1 MRNYIE
7 LARELADKIAPGAA
21 ERDASRTLPFEQ
33 MALIRQSTLGAARL
47 PKEYGGG
54 DISFTEV
61 AAIFITLAKADPCVA
76 QALFPHFATVE
87 HLRLI
92 ASAEQQAVYFTK
104 IASNSLTSGAIA
116 ERGGKFRGE
125 ISTRLN
131 YSDGRYFLNG
141 KKFYSTGCLFA
152 DFIKVQAVSETGDA
166 AYVLVPKDAPGVTLL
181 DDWDGMGQR
190 TTASGTTLLDN
201 VEISP
206 DWIIPLHHWV
216 SKRNYVGAV
225 AQLIHCSVD
234 VGIGLAALE
243 DAVTWVGK
251 GVRPVKES
259 GVSSAAE
266 DPYILHT
273 LGELSAQIHA
283 AEALVE
289 SAARKVDLA
298 SQAQLSGQ
306 YSEIQ
311 TERLLSEASIA
322 VAEAKILSTKSALR
336 VCERL
341 YDIGGAA
348 TTQRSLNFDRHWR
361 NARTH
366 TTHDSLDYKY
376 KAIGNY
382 LVNDI
387 SPPISFLY

>member
-1 MRNYIE
+1 MRDYSE
-7 LARELADKIAPGAA
+7 LAQGLAEKIAPGAA

-33 MALIRQSTLGAARL
+33 MALIRESNLGAARL
-47 PKEYGGG
+47 PREFGGG
-54 DISFTEV
+54 DVSFTTV
-61 AAIFITLAKADPCVA
+61 VAIFTALAKADPCVA

-92 ASAEQQAVYFTK
+92 ASAEQQSVYFTQ
-104 IASNSLTSGAIA
+104 IANRSLSSGAIA

-125 ISTRLN
+125 ISTRLS
-131 YSDGRYFLNG
+131 YRQGRYLLNG
-141 KKFYSTGCLFA
+141 TKFYSTGCLFA
-152 DFIKVQAVSETGDA
+152 DFIKVQAVGESGEA
-166 AYVLVPKDAPGVTLL
+166 VYVLVPKQAPGLTLL

-190 TTASGTTLLDN
+190 TTASGTTQLNN
-201 VEISP
+201 VEVSP
-206 DWIIPLHHWV
+206 GWIIPLHHWV

-234 VGIGLAALE
+234 IGIGLAALD
-243 DAVTWVGK
+243 DAVAWIGQ
-251 GVRPVKES
+251 GVRPVRES
-259 GVSSAAE
+259 GVSRAAD

-273 LGELSAQIHA
+273 IGELSAQIHA
-283 AEALVE
+283 AEALAE
-289 SAARKVDLA
+289 SAARKVDRA

-306 YSEIQ
+306 YSEEQ
-311 TERLLSEASIA
+311 TERLLSDASVA

>member
-1 MRNYIE
+1 
-7 LARELADKIAPGAA
+7 
-21 ERDASRTLPFEQ
+21 
-33 MALIRQSTLGAARL
+33 
-47 PKEYGGG
+47 
-54 DISFTEV
+54 
-61 AAIFITLAKADPCVA
+61 
-76 QALFPHFATVE
+76 
-87 HLRLI
+87 
-92 ASAEQQAVYFTK
+92 
-104 IASNSLTSGAIA
+104 
-116 ERGGKFRGE
+116 
-125 ISTRLN
+125 
-131 YSDGRYFLNG
+131 
-141 KKFYSTGCLFA
+141 
-152 DFIKVQAVSETGDA
+152 
-166 AYVLVPKDAPGVTLL
+166 
-181 DDWDGMGQR
+181 MGQR
-190 TTASGTTLLDN
+190 TTASGTTQLEN
-201 VEISP
+201 VEIRP
-206 DWIIPLHHWV
+206 EWVIPLHQWV

-225 AQLIHCSVD
+225 AQLIHCSID

-243 DAVTWVGK
+243 DAVSWVSK
-251 GVRPVKES
+251 GVRPVRES
-259 GVSSAAE
+259 GVSRASE

-289 SAARKVDLA
+289 SAARKVDIA
-298 SQAQLSGQ
+298 SQAQLTGQ
-306 YSEIQ
+306 FSEAR

-348 TTQRSLNFDRHWR
+348 TTQRALNFDRHWR